1 MHSQEFNWGGSVSNL
16 INNFA
21 GNKKPKLPSVHP
33 QQLGFSERIN
43 TEANFRE
50 ALSIRYEST

>member
-1 MHSQEFNWGGSVSNL
+1 MNPTDAAVYL

-33 QQLGFSERIN
+33 QQRGFSEGID

-50 ALSIRYEST
+50 ALSIR